1 MGGNCRTCF
10 GQTPSGFS
18 SCRMRFCFCF
28 FILSYKGPYSLKA
41 MVLTASPPSNTR
53 NSMAPAKSL
62 PLLKPQLPRLE
73 TKALDYVG
81 VE

>member
-1 MGGNCRTCF
+1 MFWADSLWVFFTQDAF
-10 GQTPSGFS
+10 LFL
-18 SCRMRFCFCF
+18 FF